1 MDFGWLQG
9 AGTLVGGLGTVYS
22 AYNQNKQYDKMNDLY
37 AADRNRAIQ
46 KEDQTQLNLDTAI
59 ENVYGT
65 KKKNNNTLSF
75 DLGA

>member
-1 MDFGWLQG
+1 MAFEWLQG
-9 AGTLVGGLGTVYS
+9 AGTLIGGLGTVYS
-22 AYNQNKQYDKMNDLY
+22 AHNQNKQYDKMNNLY
-37 AADRNRAIQ
+37 EADRNRAIK

-65 KKKNNNTLSF
+65 KKKNNDSLSF